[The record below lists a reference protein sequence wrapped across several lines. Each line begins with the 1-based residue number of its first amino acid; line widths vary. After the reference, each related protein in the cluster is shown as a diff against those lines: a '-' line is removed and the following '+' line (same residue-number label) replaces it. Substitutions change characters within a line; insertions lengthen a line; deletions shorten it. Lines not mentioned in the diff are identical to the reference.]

1 MKNNSLSKSFTRYAA
16 IQAIYSLNYSKNL
29 PEIQTY
35 LINNNAFLIDLD
47 VKVNFDKT
55 KINKIFLIKIL
66 EVIQNNQKKIDELI
80 SSNLNNGWNI
90 DRLPIV
96 QLAILRVAISE
107 MINFPKTSVGIII
120 SEYLMLTES
129 FCTEKECAFTN
140 AILENIYKNLNN
152 KESNESRTKN
162 T

>member
-16 IQAIYSLNYSKNL
+16 IQAIYNFTYSKNL
-29 PEIQTY
+29 SEIQMY
-35 LINNNAFLIDLD
+35 LIDNNAFFIDVD
-47 VKVNFDKT
+47 IKVNFEKT
-55 KINKIFLIKIL
+55 KINKFFFLKIL
-66 EVIQNNQKKIDELI
+66 DVVQKKQDKIDQLI
-80 SSNLNNGWNI
+80 SYNLNNGWNI
-90 DRLPIV
+90 NRLPLV

-129 FCTEKECAFTN
+129 FFTEKECAFTN
-140 AILENIYKNLNN
+140 AILENIYKNLKS
-152 KESNESRTKN
+152 KESSESRTKN

>member
-16 IQAIYSLNYSKNL
+16 IQAIYNLNYSKNL
-29 PEIQTY
+29 PEIQMY
-35 LINNNAFLIDLD
+35 LIDNNAFLIDVD
-47 VKVNFDKT
+47 IKVNFKKT
-55 KINKIFLIKIL
+55 KINKFFFLKIL
-66 EVIQNNQKKIDELI
+66 DVVHKKKDKIDQLI
-80 SSNLNNGWNI
+80 SYNLNNGWNI
-90 DRLPIV
+90 NRLPLV

-129 FCTEKECAFTN
+129 FFTEKECAFTN
-140 AILENIYKNLNN
+140 AILENIYKNLKS
-152 KESNESRTKN
+152 KESSEPRTTN

>member
-66 EVIQNNQKKIDELI
+66 EVIQNNQEKIDELI

-96 QLAILRVAISE
+96 QLAI
-107 MINFPKTSVGIII
+107 F
-120 SEYLMLTES
+120 
-129 FCTEKECAFTN
+129 
-140 AILENIYKNLNN
+140 
-152 KESNESRTKN
+152 
-162 T
+162 

>member
-16 IQAIYSLNYSKNL
+16 IQAIYNLNYSKNL

-35 LINNNAFLIDLD
+35 LIDNNAFLVDMD
-47 VKVNFDKT
+47 VKVNFNKT
-55 KINKIFLIKIL
+55 KINKIFFLKIL
-66 EVIQNNQKKIDELI
+66 EVVQKNQDKIDKLI
-80 SSNLNNGWNI
+80 SYNLAKGWNL

-129 FCTEKECAFTN
+129 FFTEKECAFTN

>member
-16 IQAIYSLNYSKNL
+16 IQAIYNLNYSTNL

-35 LINNNAFLIDLD
+35 LIDNNAFLIDVD

-55 KINKIFLIKIL
+55 KINKIFFLKIL
-66 EVIQNNQKKIDELI
+66 EVVQKNQDKIDKLI
-80 SSNLNNGWNI
+80 SYNLTKGWNL

-129 FCTEKECAFTN
+129 FLTEKECAFTN

>member
-16 IQAIYSLNYSKNL
+16 IQAIYNLNYSKDL
-29 PEIQTY
+29 SEIQTY
-35 LINNNAFLIDLD
+35 LINNNAFIIDDD
-47 VKVNFDKT
+47 VKVNFGKT
-55 KINKIFLIKIL
+55 KINKMFFIKIL
-66 EVIQNNQKKIDELI
+66 DVVKKNQDKIDKLI
-80 SSNLNNGWNI
+80 SYNLNKGWNI
-90 DRLPIV
+90 HRLPVV

-129 FCTEKECAFTN
+129 FFTVKECAFTN

-152 KESNESRTKN
+152 NESSESRTRN

>member
-16 IQAIYSLNYSKNL
+16 IQAIYNLNYSKNL
-29 PEIQTY
+29 PEIKTY
-35 LINNNAFLIDLD
+35 LIDNNAFLIDVD

-55 KINKIFLIKIL
+55 KINKVFFLKVL
-66 EVIQNNQKKIDELI
+66 EVVQKDQDKIDKLI
-80 SSNLNNGWNI
+80 SYNLSEGWNL

-107 MINFPKTSVGIII
+107 MISFPKTSVGIII

-129 FCTEKECAFTN
+129 FFTEKECAFTN

-152 KESNESRTKN
+152 KESSESRTKN

>member
-47 VKVNFDKT
+47 VKVTFDKT
-55 KINKIFLIKIL
+55 KINKVFLLKIL
-66 EVIQNNQKKIDELI
+66 EVIQNNQEKIDGLI
-80 SSNLNNGWNI
+80 SSNLTNDWNI
-90 DRLPIV
+90 DRLPVV

-129 FCTEKECAFTN
+129 FLQIKSVLLQMLFLK
-140 AILENIYKNLNN
+140 IFIKI
-152 KESNESRTKN
+152 
-162 T
+162 

>member
-16 IQAIYSLNYSKNL
+16 IQAIYGLNYSKNL
-29 PEIQTY
+29 PEIQSY
-35 LINNNAFLIDLD
+35 LINNDAFLIDLD

-55 KINKIFLIKIL
+55 KINKIFLLKIL
-66 EVIQNNQKKIDELI
+66 EVIQDNQKKIDELI
-80 SSNLNNGWNI
+80 SSNLSNGWNI
-90 DRLPIV
+90 DRLPVV

-129 FCTEKECAFTN
+129 FFTEKECAFTN
-140 AILENIYKNLNN
+140 AILENIYKNLKNIG
-152 KESNESRTKN
+152 SSESRTKN

>member
-35 LINNNAFLIDLD
+35 LINNNAFITDLD

-66 EVIQNNQKKIDELI
+66 EVIQNNQEKIDELI

-129 FCTEKECAFTN
+129 FFTEKECAFTN
-140 AILENIYKNLNN
+140 AILENIYKNLND
-152 KESNESRTKN
+152 KESSESRTKN

>member
-1 MKNNSLSKSFTRYAA
+1 MRNNSLSKSFTRYAA
-16 IQAIYSLNYSKNL
+16 IQAIYNLNYSKNL

-35 LINNNAFLIDLD
+35 LIDNNAFLVDVD
-47 VKVNFDKT
+47 VKVNFNKT
-55 KINKIFLIKIL
+55 KINKIFFLKIL
-66 EVIQNNQKKIDELI
+66 EVVQKNQDKIDKLI
-80 SSNLNNGWNI
+80 SYNLAKGWNL

-129 FCTEKECAFTN
+129 FFTEKECAFTN

>member
-16 IQAIYSLNYSKNL
+16 IQAIYNLNYSKNL
-29 PEIQTY
+29 PEIQMY
-35 LINNNAFLIDLD
+35 LIDNNAFLIDVD
-47 VKVNFDKT
+47 IKVNFKKT
-55 KINKIFLIKIL
+55 KINKFFFLKIL
-66 EVIQNNQKKIDELI
+66 EVVQKKQDKIDQLI
-80 SSNLNNGWNI
+80 SYNLNNGWNI
-90 DRLPIV
+90 NRLPLV

-129 FCTEKECAFTN
+129 FFTEKECAFTN
-140 AILENIYKNLNN
+140 AILENIYKNLKS
-152 KESNESRTKN
+152 KESSEPRTTN